1 MMTKQK
7 MIEFKMTNKSKVSSE
22 HSSLARNSFKK
33 EMTTNLQKEEQKKAE
48 SPNKNEYNER

>member
-1 MMTKQK
+1 MFMMTKQK

-33 EMTTNLQKEEQKKAE
+33 EMTTNLLKIYER
-48 SPNKNEYNER
+48 STFYN